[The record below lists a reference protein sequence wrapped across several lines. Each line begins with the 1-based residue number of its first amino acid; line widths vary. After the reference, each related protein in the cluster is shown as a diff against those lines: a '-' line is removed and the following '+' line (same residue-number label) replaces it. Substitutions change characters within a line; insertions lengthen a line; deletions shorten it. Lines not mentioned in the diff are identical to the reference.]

1 MMPNTV
7 HLFGHY
13 YFVEMSD
20 FFYRAMIEGAQNDL
34 GLYVHVSQSQRYIS
48 QSHVQ
53 SQNHAKISVM
63 GGHTTAY

>member
-1 MMPNTV
+1 
-7 HLFGHY
+7 
-13 YFVEMSD
+13 
-20 FFYRAMIEGAQNDL
+20 MIEGAQNDL